1 MRIEVAGVLNGKPQR
16 HTYTLFDE
24 YCPETKVHSMART
37 TGYTATMAVRML
49 AEGLYD
55 EKGII
60 VPEYIGKNHDCVKFI
75 IDGLAERGVNY
86 ELHID

>member
-1 MRIEVAGVLNGKPQR
+1 MRIEVAGQLDGKKVR

-37 TGYTATMAVRML
+37 TGYTATMAIRML
-49 AEGLYD
+49 AKGLYN
-55 EKGII
+55 EKGIV
-60 VPEYIGKNHDCVKFI
+60 VPEFIGKNHKCVQFI
-75 IDGLAERGVNY
+75 LDGLADRGVNY